1 MTPRDVELS
10 GKENLAVFSLIL
22 QAPPHQHPDIVVRV
36 EGRVKGN
43 LWGVIHLTG
52 SAIIPV

>member
-1 MTPRDVELS
+1 MTPRDAGLS
-10 GKENLAVFSLIL
+10 GKENMAVFSLIL
-22 QAPPHQHPDIVVRV
+22 QAPLHQHPEIIARI